1 MVAENYQ
8 RKQALLNL
16 WQPDRRTKKCPA
28 KLPTK
33 PWILSLNTKG
43 KTELMALP
51 NSVLNSVKPISV
63 EHQNDQAKTE
73 A

>member
-8 RKQALLNL
+8 RKQEILLI
-16 WQPDRRTKKCPA
+16 WQPDRRAKKCPA

-33 PWILSLNTKG
+33 PLTLSQTLKLEQDNGFTTIMSKIV
-43 KTELMALP
+43 KSISDFNQAEL
-51 NSVLNSVKPISV
+51 
-63 EHQNDQAKTE
+63 AKTE